1 MARSSGVKLS
11 ILSTYDSKGTDQGEK
26 ALQKFAKQ
34 FGEVDKATKQ
44 VKLDP
49 VAEQFARQS
58 IQADQAAA
66 KLQGYSTKMTSV
78 GKSLSLSVTAP
89 IAAAGAAAFKLS
101 TDFENAMNKVST
113 IADTSDVPMD
123 TLRKSI
129 LKLSDDTGIAASDIA
144 DNVYNA
150 ISAGQK
156 TGDAVAF
163 VGNAAKLAKAGFT
176 DSASALDVLTTTL
189 NAYKLEADQAS
200 HVSDVLLQTQ
210 NKGKTTVGELSSSI
224 GKAIPTAAAFNVNLE
239 NLAAAYATT
248 TANGV
253 ATAES
258 TTYIKSMLKELGD
271 TGSTVG
277 QIIQQKTGK
286 SFSDLMASGGT
297 LGDALNA
304 LNEEGS
310 KSNKTMYD
318 MFGSAEA
325 ASAAAILA
333 SDNSS
338 KFTENLSAMDSAAGL
353 TDESFGKM
361 ASTTGSMNKA
371 FNRIKNSAL
380 EFGDAIVADAQPIL
394 DGFTGTVKSITGGF
408 GSLDQGQRQA
418 IVGAAAFAASL
429 GPVTIA
435 GGKVVGVAS
444 KVVKGY
450 AELKAAQAAVTAGE
464 MANGDALTRKT
475 KILGTTGNALQKYVT
490 KANLAKAG
498 AAGLAVVI
506 AGVAIKAYMDYREQQ
521 EKVTKAT
528 EALRSAQQNAANSAG
543 AAAKTFQ
550 ESNSAMS
557 SSASAVSVSANA
569 YKNVRT
575 QISDL
580 IEKQA
585 ELTDSLQDTFSEAYT
600 NVSMLDGYGATIEE
614 LANKSNL
621 TSEEQARLKTAVEG
635 FNEVA
640 GTSYSVVDALNGKIA
655 DENGKVIETTSAFK
669 ELIAQK
675 KIEMQIEALR
685 SGYTETYK
693 AQAEAM
699 KALTDAKKHQ
709 ADMEVKLQEAIEN
722 GGAGYEYYYDEVE
735 KAKNAVNDAQ
745 GVYDAAA
752 DTCQSYEDQISDLTA
767 AQNAG
772 SKSVQS
778 YVAANSKVALTLQSN
793 GRSTG
798 DFAKA
803 LEDLGLTFDD
813 VNAMG
818 SEAMEQ
824 LANDFDGDL
833 DSIVKSCSKS
843 GTKIPKEFADK
854 ITAGRSKVNKA
865 AGDMSAGAANA
876 AAQKANGQPAGEK
889 LSSTTA
895 SGIGKLA
902 YQPLSSAG
910 SMISNAVNAAFNGAN
925 GSEAGSRLSSTTA
938 GGINTTAANANAAAL
953 GKNAYNSASGKMNG
967 KPIGANFSKGLANGI
982 AAEAW
987 RAGQAAVGVASNVV
1001 NAVIKRWDQ
1010 HSPSKVAQGI
1020 GENWSKGLAV
1030 GEEGAGYIAVQRAVD
1045 VADEVISATSTKLES
1060 YRPNVSIAASATG
1073 AYIDSQSNTSVN
1085 SSFSAR
1091 IDQLDDTMKDV
1102 LATLKQ
1108 IKTCLP
1114 AYIRDNAPVVIMT
1127 EQQAARYAQKL
1138 VTMNV

>member
-1 MARSSGVKLS
+1 MAKKGSINLS
-11 ILSTYDSKGTDQGEK
+11 ILSTFDSKGTDQGEK

-34 FGEVDKATKQ
+34 YGEVDKASKQ

-49 VAEQFARQS
+49 VAEQLARQS
-58 IQADQAAA
+58 IQADQTAA
-66 KLQGYSTKMTSV
+66 KLQGYSTKMTNV

-129 LKLSDDTGIAASDIA
+129 LQLSDDTGIAASDIA

-210 NKGKTTVGELSSSI
+210 NKGKTTVGELSASI

-286 SFSDLMASGGT
+286 SFADLMASGGT

-304 LNEEGS
+304 LNEEGA

-338 KFTENLSAMDSAAGL
+338 KFSENLAAMGDAAGL
-353 TDESFGKM
+353 TDESFAKM
-361 ASTTGSMNKA
+361 ESTTGSMNKA

-394 DGFTGTVKSITGGF
+394 DGFTDTVKSVTEWF
-408 GSLDQGQRQA
+408 SSLDKGQRQT
-418 IVGAAAFAASL
+418 IVGVAAFAASL

-435 GGKVVGVAS
+435 GGKVVGVAAN
-444 KVVKGY
+444 VVKKY
-450 AELKAAQAAVTAGE
+450 AELKAAQAAVTAGA
-464 MANGDALTRKT
+464 MANGAALTRKT
-475 KILGTTGNALQKYVT
+475 KILGTAGNALSKYVT

-528 EALRSAQQNAANSAG
+528 EGLRNAQLNAANSAG
-543 AAAKTFQ
+543 AAAKAFQ
-550 ESNSAMS
+550 ESNSAISGS
-557 SSASAVSVSANA
+557 SSAVSVSANA
-569 YKNVRT
+569 YKNIRT
-575 QISDL
+575 QISSL
-580 IEKQA
+580 IEKQS
-585 ELTDSLQDTFSEAYT
+585 ELTDSLQNTFSEAYT
-600 NVSMLDGYGATIEE
+600 NVSMLDGYGVTIEE

-635 FNEVA
+635 FNQVA

-655 DENGKVIETTSAFK
+655 DENGKVIETTTAFK

-699 KALTDAKKHQ
+699 KTLTEAKKHQ
-709 ADMEVKLQEAIEN
+709 ADMEKKLQEAIEN

-745 GVYDAAA
+745 SVYDSAA
-752 DTCQSYEDQISDLTA
+752 DTCKSYEDQISDLTA

-772 SKSVQS
+772 SKSVQG

-793 GRSTG
+793 GRSTS

-803 LEDLGLTFDD
+803 LENLGLSFDD
-813 VNAMG
+813 VSALG
-818 SEAMEQ
+818 ADAMEQ
-824 LANDFDGDL
+824 LASDFDGEL
-833 DSIVKSCSKS
+833 DSIVDSCSKS
-843 GTKIPKEFADK
+843 GSKIPKELADK
-854 ITAGRSKVNKA
+854 INAGRAKVNKA
-865 AGDMSAGAANA
+865 AGDMSTGATNA
-876 AAQKANGQPAGEK
+876 ATQNANGAPAGEK
-889 LSSTTA
+889 LTNTTA
-895 SGIGKLA
+895 SSISNTKNSVISG
-902 YQPLSSAG
+902 AG
-910 SMISNAVNAAFNGAN
+910 SMMSSAISAAFGNSDGSGVGAN
-925 GSEAGSRLSSTTA
+925 LSSTTA
-938 GGINTTAANANAAAL
+938 GGINTTAANGPAKSLINNAIGAGKGAGNMYPVGYNLSDSARL
-953 GKNAYNSASGKMNG
+953 GLSDGAWKLYQKMNG
-967 KPIGANFSKGLANGI
+967 
-982 AAEAW
+982 
-987 RAGQAAVGVASNVV
+987 VATEVINV
-1001 NAVIKRWDQ
+1001 AKRVFQ
-1010 HSPSKVAQGI
+1010 INSPSKVFMRI
-1020 GENWSKGLAV
+1020 GEGLPEGGVVGIEKGTPGFVSAV
-1030 GEEGAGYIAVQRAVD
+1030 TDMADDAIAASDQR
-1045 VADEVISATSTKLES
+1045 ISN
-1060 YRPNVSIAASATG
+1060 YRPNVAISPASAG
-1073 AYIDSQSNTSVN
+1073 SLSQAAFTQG
-1085 SSFSAR
+1085 SALEIR
-1091 IDQLDDTMKDV
+1091 VDRLDDTMKDV
-1102 LATLKQ
+1102 LAELKRLGSSLGG
-1108 IKTCLP
+1108 I
-1114 AYIRDNAPVVIMT
+1114 IRDNVPVVTMT
-1127 EQQAARYAQKL
+1127 EQQQARWIQKMGA
-1138 VTMNV
+1138 MNV